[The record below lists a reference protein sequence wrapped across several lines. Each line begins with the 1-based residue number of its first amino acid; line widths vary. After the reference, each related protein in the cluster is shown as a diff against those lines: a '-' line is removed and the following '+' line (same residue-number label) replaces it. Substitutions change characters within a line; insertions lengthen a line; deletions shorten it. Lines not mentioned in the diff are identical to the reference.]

1 MSKGA
6 ALFNFVRQES
16 TNNFLEVVPEANEA
30 NIGDISNILFNS
42 AYSPLLNEF
51 VGNLINR
58 IGLTIVRNKI
68 YNNPLK
74 MFKKGSMP
82 LGTDVQE
89 IITNPTDAEQYA
101 ISDNEMAKLLK
112 VSAPDTK
119 AAYYRRNRKDVYTK
133 TVAREALQAAFVSWA
148 KFEDY
153 VASITNSLYSGC
165 YIDDFKYTKGLVEA
179 AYSENKAIIKTI
191 TNVTDQASAKAFVT
205 ECRKLF
211 SLMSFP
217 STEYNAY
224 AKMTGDDKAL
234 TTWTENSRVVLMV
247 RADVMA
253 INDVESLAAAF
264 NMDKANFLGRVVVV
278 DKFDDDGKIKA
289 VICDEAWLQIYD
301 NIFRFD
307 QFYNARV
314 MAWNFYLHVWGTY
327 AISPFANAVILA
339 TEQPAVAYTGL
350 EFGEDSIT
358 IEQGDHEGL
367 DMTVAPQTGNAAI
380 TYSVTAYPEG
390 GAATD
395 LTLTKSN
402 NDRHVDIAA
411 KDDADAGNYTVTATT
426 GSGATAITDTI
437 TVVVESAS

>member
-16 TNNFLEVVPEANEA
+16 TGNFVEVVPEANEN

-58 IGLTIVRNKI
+58 IGLTIIENKM
-68 YNNPLK
+68 YSNPLK

-82 LGTDVQE
+82 LGSDVQE
-89 IITNPTDAEQYA
+89 IVTNPAEAEQYA
-101 ISDNEMAKLLK
+101 ISDSEMAKLLK
-112 VSAPDTK
+112 VTTPDTK
-119 AAYYRRNRKDVYTK
+119 AAYYRRNRKDVYTQ
-133 TVAREALQAAFVSWA
+133 TIAREALQAAFVSWA

-165 YIDDFKYTKGLVEA
+165 YIDEFKYTKGLIA
-179 AYSENKAIIKTI
+179 GAYSENKAVIKTV
-191 TNVTDQASAKAFVT
+191 TAVTDQSSAKAFVM

-217 STEYNAY
+217 SSDYNAY
-224 AKMTGDDKAL
+224 KKITGDSKARV
-234 TTWTENSRVVLMV
+234 TWTDSSRVVLLV
-247 RADVMA
+247 RSDVMA
-253 INDVESLAAAF
+253 VNDVESLAAAF

-278 DKFDDDGKIKA
+278 DKFDEAGKIQA
-289 VICDEAWLQIYD
+289 IICDEAWFKIYD

-307 QFYNARV
+307 SFYNPRV
-314 MAWNFYLHVWGTY
+314 MAWNFYLHAWGTY

-350 EFGEDSIT
+350 EFGKDSVT
-358 IEQGDHEGL
+358 IAQGDHEGL
-367 DMTVAPQTGNAAI
+367 DMTVAPLTGNAEI
-380 TYSVTAYPEG
+380 NYSVTAFPAG

-411 KDDADAGNYTVTATT
+411 KADADTGNYTVTATT
-426 GSGATAITDTI
+426 GSGAAAITDTI
-437 TVVVESAS
+437 TVAVEASA